1 MSNMQKEQLHQL
13 EAFVEFC
20 RKKPEVLHTPE
31 LSFFRHYLESLGAK
45 IPPAPRPES
54 PPKAKEAEEV
64 NMDEASTPEEPEPA
78 TPESEESEVELDN
91 SGVVEPDSDE
101 PLPMGDS
108 SVEVTEEKMEQSSEK
123 RGQAMEAQSEGKLDQ
138 SLKLWTE
145 AIELNPTSA
154 VLYAKRANVLLKLEK
169 PNAAIRDANKALE
182 LNPDQALGFKIRG
195 RAHRLLGHWEEAAKD
210 LAMACKLDY
219 TDEANEWLK
228 EVTPNAKKLQE
239 HRRKWERKREEREL
253 KERAERVRKAREEQ
267 ERKYKA
273 QQQQQD
279 DDDMGGFPGF
289 PGGMPGMAGMP
300 GMPGGG
306 LGDCLQDPEI
316 LAAFQDP
323 EVAAAFQDISR
334 NPMNIGKYQSNPKI
348 KNIMTKM
355 AMKMGGPAPPM

>member
-1 MSNMQKEQLHQL
+1 MSYLGREQLRQL

-20 RKKPEVLHTPE
+20 STKPEILHKPE
-31 LSFFRHYLESLGAK
+31 LSFFKQYLESLGAK
-45 IPPAPRPES
+45 IPPAPRSPS
-54 PPKAKEAEEV
+54 PPPKAKQPEEV
-64 NMDEASTPEEPEPA
+64 NMEEPTPESEPEPEPVN
-78 TPESEESEVELDN
+78 PESEESEVELDT
-91 SGVVEPDSDE
+91 SGVVEPDHDD
-101 PLPMGDS
+101 PLSMGDC
-108 SVEVTEEKMEQSSEK
+108 SVELTEERMEQSSEK
-123 RGQAMEAQSEGKLDQ
+123 RGQAMEAQSEGKLDE

-145 AIELNPTSA
+145 AIELNPSSA
-154 VLYAKRANVLLKLEK
+154 VLFAKRANVLLKLEK

-182 LNPDQALGFKIRG
+182 LNPDQALGYKIRG

-210 LAMACKLDY
+210 LATACRLDY

-267 ERKYKA
+267 QRKYE
-273 QQQQQD
+273 QQQKEQLD
-279 DDDMGGFPGF
+279 DDDLGGMPGF
-289 PGGMPGMAGMP
+289 PGGMP
-300 GMPGGG
+300 GG

-334 NPMNIGKYQSNPKI
+334 NPLNIGKYQSNPKI
-348 KNIMTKM
+348 KNIMAKM
-355 AMKMGGPAPPM
+355 AAKMGAQAPPM

>member
-1 MSNMQKEQLHQL
+1 MSYLGREQLRQL

-20 RKKPEVLHTPE
+20 STKPEILHKPE
-31 LSFFRHYLESLGAK
+31 LSFFKQYLESLGAK
-45 IPPAPRPES
+45 IPPAPRSSSP
-54 PPKAKEAEEV
+54 PPKAKQPEEV
-64 NMDEASTPEEPEPA
+64 NMEEPTPESEPEAEPVN
-78 TPESEESEVELDN
+78 PESEESEVELDT
-91 SGVVEPDSDE
+91 SGVVEPDHDD
-101 PLPMGDS
+101 PLSMGDC
-108 SVEVTEEKMEQSSEK
+108 SVELTEERMEQSSEK
-123 RGQAMEAQSEGKLDQ
+123 RGQAMEAQSEGKLDE

-145 AIELNPTSA
+145 AIELNPSSA
-154 VLYAKRANVLLKLEK
+154 VLFAKRANVLLKLEK

-182 LNPDQALGFKIRG
+182 LNPDQALGYKIRG

-210 LAMACKLDY
+210 LATACRLDY

-267 ERKYKA
+267 QRKYE
-273 QQQQQD
+273 QQQKEQLD
-279 DDDMGGFPGF
+279 DDDLGGMPGF
-289 PGGMPGMAGMP
+289 PGGMPGGMP
-300 GMPGGG
+300 GG

-334 NPMNIGKYQSNPKI
+334 NPLNIGKYQSNPKI
-348 KNIMTKM
+348 KNIMAKM
-355 AMKMGGPAPPM
+355 AAKMGAQAPPM

>member
-1 MSNMQKEQLHQL
+1 MSNMQKEQLLQL

-20 RKKPEVLHTPE
+20 RNKPEVLHKPE
-31 LSFFRHYLESLGAK
+31 LSFFKHYLESLGAK

-54 PPKAKEAEEV
+54 PPKAKETEEV
-64 NMDEASTPEEPEPA
+64 NMEEPSTPEEPEPVI
-78 TPESEESEVELDN
+78 PESEESEVELDN
-91 SGVVEPDSDE
+91 SGVVEADNDD

-108 SVEVTEEKMEQSSEK
+108 SVEVTEENMEQSSEK
-123 RGQAMEAQSEGKLDQ
+123 RGQAMEAQSEGKLDE

-154 VLYAKRANVLLKLEK
+154 VLFAKRANVLLKLEK

-273 QQQQQD
+273 QQQQQQQD
-279 DDDMGGFPGF
+279 EDDMGGFPGF
-289 PGGMPGMAGMP
+289 PGSMP
-300 GMPGGG
+300 GG

-355 AMKMGGPAPPM
+355 AMKMGGQAPPM

>member
-1 MSNMQKEQLHQL
+1 MSNMQKEQLLQL

-20 RKKPEVLHTPE
+20 RKKPEVLHNPE
-31 LSFFRHYLESLGAK
+31 LSFFKHYLESLGAK

-54 PPKAKEAEEV
+54 PTKAKEAEEV
-64 NMDEASTPEEPEPA
+64 NMEEPSTPEEPEPE
-78 TPESEESEVELDN
+78 TPESEESEVELDK

-101 PLPMGDS
+101 PLPMGDP
-108 SVEVTEEKMEQSSEK
+108 SVEVTEEKMDQSSEK
-123 RGQAMEAQSEGKLDQ
+123 RSEAMEAQCEGKLDE

-154 VLYAKRANVLLKLEK
+154 VLFAKRANVLLKLEK

-210 LAMACKLDY
+210 LATACKLDY

-239 HRRKWERKREEREL
+239 HRRKWERKREERDL

-273 QQQQQD
+273 QQQQQQQQD
-279 DDDMGGFPGF
+279 EDDMGGIPSF
-289 PGGMPGMAGMP
+289 PGGMP
-300 GMPGGG
+300 GG

-348 KNIMTKM
+348 KNIMSKM